1 MIFKLNLQEDAWL
14 EKAYNEAMA
23 DLDQFFGINWIENRP
38 HIYILPDR
46 KAFDAFRG
54 MQTPRWM
61 VGFGS
66 RGMNGVYL
74 LDRANFEK
82 ESENTY
88 SEERYAALL
97 KHELTH
103 CFTDIL
109 TKSYRYPIWL
119 MEGLAIYLSDQLQ
132 WRKRSEKFSKFLNS
146 FDQQREGVYSESGFI
161 VKVLIEK
168 YGKEKMIELLKQL
181 SGRPDETNFGTYFKN
196 IYGFEPTYEAFM

>member
-1 MIFKLNLQEDAWL
+1 MIFKLNLQEDSWL
-14 EKAYNEAMA
+14 EKVY
-23 DLDQFFGINWIENRP
+23 DTI
-38 HIYILPDR
+38 
-46 KAFDAFRG
+46 RG
-54 MQTPRWM
+54 TKTPSWL
-61 VGFGS
+61 VGFGG

-74 LDRANFEK
+74 LDRNNFEK

-97 KHELTH
+97 KHELAH

-119 MEGLAIYLSDQLQ
+119 MEGLAIYLSNQLK
-132 WRKRSEKFSKFLNS
+132 WRKKPEKFSKFLSS

-181 SGRPDETNFGTYFKN
+181 SGRPDEPTFTDYFKN
-196 IYGFEPTYEAFM
+196 VYGIDLNYEAFM